1 MSEDEAEKA
10 LIGSE
15 EVKEETQ
22 ARMRTIQMQEESQ
35 WAELSDLLE
44 AELEYFAK
52 CSNILEELRDSWP
65 SG

>member
-1 MSEDEAEKA
+1 MQAIQA
-10 LIGSE
+10 NE
-15 EVKEETQ
+15 E
-22 ARMRTIQMQEESQ
+22 RQ

-52 CSNILEELRDSWP
+52 CKHILEELRENWP